1 MSNLKFTIAAC
12 LLVVFG
18 ILVASVAKAEELS
31 YVDAPFGRVL
41 VVVGA
46 IELGT
51 SSRIDAALTE
61 DPTIENVG
69 FHSGGGVAQEGFL
82 IGNVLSKHGVTAI
95 VPPGGV
101 CLSACAIGFLGAKE
115 YIVRGVLGFHNMYI
129 PAEVTVN
136 IEDLQLLI
144 IGQSFGVQTTA
155 FFLANGFDVSL
166 PMIIANLTTP
176 ERFVIFTSTEDLM
189 IFFARTEED
198 NVSGYLDGTEGV
210 DNTWIETHLW
220 GPEEFSAYFIATQA
234 NPSKPNRSTVK

>member
-1 MSNLKFTIAAC
+1 MSNLKSTIAVY

-18 ILVASVAKAEELS
+18 ILVASAAKAEELS
-31 YVDAPFGRVL
+31 YMEAPFGRVL
-41 VVVGA
+41 FVAGD
-46 IELGT
+46 IEQGT
-51 SSRIDAALTE
+51 SSRINAALTE
-61 DPTIENVG
+61 DPTIEHVG

-82 IGNVLSKHGVTAI
+82 IGNVLSNHDVTAI

-101 CLSACAIGFLGAKE
+101 CLSACAIGFIGAKE
-115 YIVRGVLGFHNMYI
+115 YVVLGVLGFHNMYI
-129 PAEVTVN
+129 PAEIAVN

-189 IFFARTEED
+189 VFFARTEED
-198 NVSGYLDGTEGV
+198 NVSGYLDGTEEV
-210 DNTWIETHLW
+210 DSTWIETHLW
-220 GPEEFSAYFIATQA
+220 GPEEFSAYFIETQATQA
-234 NPSKPNRSTVK
+234 TPTGAQ